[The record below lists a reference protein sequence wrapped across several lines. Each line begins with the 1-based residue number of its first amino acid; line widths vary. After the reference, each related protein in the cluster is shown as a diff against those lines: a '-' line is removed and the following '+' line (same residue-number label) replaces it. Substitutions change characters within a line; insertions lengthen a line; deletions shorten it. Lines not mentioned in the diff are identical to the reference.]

1 MKCVWPGLGRLLG
14 FENEK
19 LELSNMVCG
28 LNVCLSP
35 KFLC

>member
-1 MKCVWPGLGRLLG
+1 MCVAWAGKASEV
-14 FENEK
+14 ENEK

-35 KFLC
+35 KLLR